1 MFARLA
7 VPISKYTT
15 RPPHLPVTFPC
26 EAACHTD
33 ELTGR
38 RYYVCK
44 RATPVV
50 VEALECHGGN
60 GYHLCTEIMCCSLWP
75 HVF

>member
-7 VPISKYTT
+7 VPISKYTA
-15 RPPHLPVTFPC
+15 RASQLPVVCTC
-26 EAACHTD
+26 AAACHS
-33 ELTGR
+33 LTGR

-60 GYHLCTEIMCCSLWP
+60 GCHPCTEINYCLLWR
-75 HVF
+75 VVG

>member
-7 VPISKYTT
+7 VPISKYTEH
-15 RPPHLPVTFPC
+15 PPC
-26 EAACHTD
+26 EAACHA
-33 ELTGR
+33 LTGF

-60 GYHLCTEIMCCSLWP
+60 GYHPCTEIICCSLWRD
-75 HVF
+75 VF